1 MDRTNPTLDLS
12 IVLPVCNEAGSLSS
26 LIPELTAALRQLR
39 RSYEIIA
46 VDDGS
51 SDDSVA
57 VLRRLQEDEP
67 CLRIIQ
73 FRRNFGQTAA
83 FTAGFDY
90 ARGEIIVTMD
100 ADGQQDPADIPRL
113 LEVMEEGDYDLV
125 SGWRQDRKEPY
136 LTRKLPSK
144 IANWLIAN
152 ASDVHLH
159 DRGCSLKALRRD
171 LVKQM
176 HLYGELHRFIPEVA
190 SLIGVHV
197 AEVPVS
203 DRPRKAGKSKYGAL
217 SRTPRVILDLLT
229 VSFLLS
235 YSNRP
240 MQLFG
245 TVGLASSG
253 IGGLILI
260 YLAGA
265 KVINGLL
272 YGEEGFRAFRIG
284 TNPWTMLAV
293 LLTVLGIQFLMMG
306 LLGEILT
313 RTYHEAQG
321 KPIYVVRQVLEVP
334 QAPHVVG
341 GMVTA
346 DPALHAVEGAV
357 TADPALHAAEGAV
370 TAGQALHA
378 AKDAVTADPAL
389 HAVEGAVTADPDV
402 EQEHT

>member
-1 MDRTNPTLDLS
+1 MPAYCSLHIAGRNKQYLHEAQMNTSNPTLDLS
-12 IVLPVCNEAGSLSS
+12 IVLPVYNEEGSLPS
-26 LIPELTAALRQLR
+26 LISELTDALQELGS
-39 RSYEIIA
+39 SYEIVA

-57 VLRRLQEDEP
+57 VLRRLQEQEP
-67 CLRIIQ
+67 HLRIIQ

-100 ADGQQDPADIPRL
+100 ADGQNDPADIGRL
-113 LEVMEEGDYDLV
+113 LEAMEEGNYDLV
-125 SGWRQDRKEPY
+125 SGWRQHRKEPF
-136 LTRKLPSK
+136 LTRKLPSM
-144 IANWLIAN
+144 IANWLIAS

-190 SLIGVHV
+190 SLIGVRV

-235 YSNRP
+235 FSNRP

-245 TVGLASSG
+245 TAGLLSSG
-253 IGGLILI
+253 IGGFIVL
-260 YLAGA
+260 YLFGA
-265 KVINGLL
+265 KVVNGLL
-272 YGEEGFRAFRIG
+272 YGEEAFRNYRIG
-284 TNPWTMLAV
+284 TSPWLMLGV
-293 LLTVLGIQFLMMG
+293 LLVVVGIQFLMMG

-321 KPIYVVRQVLEVP
+321 KPIYAVRQVLDAP
-334 QAPHVVG
+334 QG
-341 GMVTA
+341 
-346 DPALHAVEGAV
+346 E
-357 TADPALHAAEGAV
+357 
-370 TAGQALHA
+370 
-378 AKDAVTADPAL
+378 DA
-389 HAVEGAVTADPDV
+389 
-402 EQEHT
+402 